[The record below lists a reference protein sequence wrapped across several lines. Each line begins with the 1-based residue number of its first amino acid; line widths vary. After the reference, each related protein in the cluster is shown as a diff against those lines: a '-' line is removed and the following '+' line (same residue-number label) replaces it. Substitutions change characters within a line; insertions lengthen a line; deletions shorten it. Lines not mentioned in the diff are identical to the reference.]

1 MKSPLER
8 MAYNPSAAADIAAV
22 DIEDVYEAIETGAL
36 TARYAG
42 AECVVLRKDL
52 ERWVDT
58 NKQRPANAD
67 DSSKDDLIR
76 TLRARI
82 NELEHQILAADP
94 FLPGAVLRKHAAC
107 MAAPTPSRRQAKHLY
122 FMRCEGY
129 VKIGVSQ
136 DPQRRLT
143 QIRGGSSL
151 MPVGMDYRTAEIVH
165 IEPDAGAREYP
176 THWQFAHLRHTGEWF
191 TEAPE
196 LTEYIEAL
204 KEAA

>member
-1 MKSPLER
+1 
-8 MAYNPSAAADIAAV
+8 MAYSPSAAADIAAV
-22 DIEDVYEAIETGAL
+22 DIEDVYEAIETGTL

-42 AECVVLRKDL
+42 SECVVLRKDL
-52 ERWVDT
+52 ERWVDA
-58 NKQRPANAD
+58 NKQRSANAD

-76 TLRARI
+76 TLRTRI

-94 FLPGAVLRKHAAC
+94 FLPGAALRKHSAC
-107 MAAPTPSRRQAKHLY
+107 MAAPTPSHRQAKHLY

-165 IEPDAGAREYP
+165 IEPNAGAREYP